1 MDIFTFPGGYTVP
14 ANISIIVLI
23 EPMNL
28 DPELY
33 PEPLTFNPDR
43 FDRKPSHPY
52 SYIPFGAGPRNC
64 IGMYPNQ
71 RIQKVEGD
79 IYIYILN

>member
-1 MDIFTFPGGYTVP
+1 
-14 ANISIIVLI
+14 
-23 EPMNL
+23 MNL

-43 FDRKPSHPY
+43 FDRKTPHPF

-64 IGMYPNQ
+64 IGMYPNHKHS
-71 RIQKVEGD
+71 KVESN
-79 IYIYILN
+79 L